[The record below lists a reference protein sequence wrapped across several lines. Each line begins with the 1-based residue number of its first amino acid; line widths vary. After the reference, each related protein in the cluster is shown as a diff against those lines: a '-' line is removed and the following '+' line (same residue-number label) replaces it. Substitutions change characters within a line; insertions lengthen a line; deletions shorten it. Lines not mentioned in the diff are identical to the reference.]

1 MMSLTSNLGM
11 LQRLRRW
18 IDVDRVPSRVD
29 VFDERIRISKVDF
42 PATTRERGVGGYRVT
57 FPRSFFISFPPPLKS
72 PIHVSLLPMSR
83 WGEVG
88 MNRGDGRN
96 EADIQKAK
104 LIIFTGEASLHLF
117 P

>member
-1 MMSLTSNLGM
+1 MKAPLVSRWPLNDDCDDLDDVVDEQLG
-11 LQRLRRW
+11 
-18 IDVDRVPSRVD
+18 D
-29 VFDERIRISKVDF
+29 
-42 PATTRERGVGGYRVT
+42 AA
-57 FPRSFFISFPPPLKS
+57 FFISFPPPLKS

-104 LIIFTGEASLHLF
+104 LIIFTV
-117 P
+117 

>member
-1 MMSLTSNLGM
+1 M

-72 PIHVSLLPMSR
+72 PIHVSILPTSR
-83 WGEVG
+83 WRFQRVYGVYG
-88 MNRGDGRN
+88 SLGGSGRGSGDG
-96 EADIQKAK
+96 
-104 LIIFTGEASLHLF
+104 LIVEMK
-117 P
+117 